1 VRRPRAEAAVKRVV
15 ALMNAGAGAFSQ
27 SLAADVKKTVRT
39 SFAQYSVAV
48 EIRFIDGK
56 GLREAI
62 ERALVR
68 ARRGDIDAVVIGGGD
83 GSMRTAASVLGGTS
97 VPLGVLPLG
106 TLNHFA
112 KDLAIP
118 LQIEEAVAVIAAGRT
133 RKVDL
138 AEVNGETFINNSSI
152 GIYPYMVI
160 DRERRR
166 AHHRITKWMAAV
178 PAFFRMMRH
187 FPRRR
192 LRIGAAGFDRPY
204 RTPCLFVGNNEYSM
218 ELFSIGRRHRLDSG
232 KLWFYV
238 VKPREPLA
246 FFWMVCR
253 MCFGRLDQTRDLDT
267 FQLAEAEISATSS
280 RLPVALDGEVEIM
293 HSPLRYR
300 SGPESLTVIVPA
312 SASGRSPL
320 RGELRPDAMRSQNR
334 INVARSSCA
343 FHPRAVWRRPSCA
356 LRSSSTRPH
365 GVPGVRPSAR

>member
-1 VRRPRAEAAVKRVV
+1 
-15 ALMNAGAGAFSQ
+15 MNAGAGAFDQ
-27 SLAADVKKTVRT
+27 SLASDVKKTLRACFGQHGI
-39 SFAQYSVAV
+39 SA
-48 EIRFIDGK
+48 EIRFVDGK
-56 GLREAI
+56 DLREAV
-62 ERALVR
+62 ERAIVR
-68 ARRGDIDAVVIGGGD
+68 ARRNDIDAVVVGGGD

-118 LQIEEAVAVIAAGRT
+118 LQIDQAAAVIAVGHT
-133 RKVDL
+133 RKVDI

-166 AHHRITKWMAAV
+166 AHHRLSKWMAAV

-192 LRIGAAGFDRPY
+192 LRISAEGFERPY

-218 ELFSIGRRHRLDSG
+218 ELFNMGRRHRLDRG

-267 FQLAEAEISATSS
+267 FQVVEAEVGAKLS
-280 RLPVALDGEVEIM
+280 RLPVALDGEVEVM
-293 HSPLRYR
+293 HTPLRYYSR
-300 SGPESLTVIVPA
+300 PAALSVIVP
-312 SASGRSPL
+312 R
-320 RGELRPDAMRSQNR
+320 Q
-334 INVARSSCA
+334 
-343 FHPRAVWRRPSCA
+343 
-356 LRSSSTRPH
+356 
-365 GVPGVRPSAR
+365 